1 VLPDT
6 VTPPPAGPSD
16 LLALDRQVCFALAV
30 AAREVIALYKPL
42 LEPLGLTHPQY
53 LVMLALWEDS
63 PLRVAD
69 LAARVS
75 LEPATLSPL
84 LKRLEQR
91 GMVVRDRDP
100 RDERALAVRLTPAG
114 ADVRAAA
121 EAIPVAILSRLGMEV
136 GELEALRDRLTEVV
150 AAARAVPTAAH
161 AAAPPARAAAD
172 RGERVS
178 PRA

>member
-1 VLPDT
+1 V
-6 VTPPPAGPSD
+6 PPADSPTLTGHPGTTAAD
-16 LLALDRQVCFALAV
+16 PLALDRQVCFALAV
-30 AAREVIALYKPL
+30 AAREVIAVYRPL

-91 GMVVRDRDP
+91 GMVTRDRDP

-114 ADVRAAA
+114 ARVRGAA
-121 EAIPVAILSRLGMEV
+121 EAIPAAIMTRLGMEV
-136 GELEALRDRLTEVV
+136 EHLESLRDRLTELVD
-150 AAARAVPTAAH
+150 AARS
-161 AAAPPARAAAD
+161 APPA
-172 RGERVS
+172 ER
-178 PRA
+178 PGR